1 MKWIVIALLLVA
13 MPVAMPAQAEESPL
27 APWLGTWK
35 GSVRSKGCV
44 DAARKV
50 SLEVAQTPDGGMRSN
65 GDLFV
70 EGLGDLD
77 WTLDGK
83 KLNTAR
89 EGLKGSFVRGK
100 KTATLKLRT
109 DGGCA
114 ITATLKRT
122 KKVAPVSTSI
132 TGLPNC
138 DVYIRSMESY
148 MRCDKV
154 PASAREAAKAGLDA
168 MKSGWRDMGDM
179 PEDARKAANDAC
191 GQAVDALRQGAQ
203 AMGCTL

>member
-1 MKWIVIALLLVA
+1 MKWVVIALLF
-13 MPVAMPAQAEESPL
+13 VAMPAYAEESPL

-35 GSVRSKGCV
+35 GSVKSKGCV

-50 SLEVAQTPDGGMRSN
+50 AIEVAQTPEGALRSN

-77 WTLDGK
+77 WMLDGK
-83 KLNTAR
+83 KLATAR
-89 EGLKGSFVRGK
+89 EGLKGSFTRGK

-109 DGGCA
+109 DGGCT

-122 KKVAPVSTSI
+122 KKVAPVAIASTTGIPACDAYVRSI
-132 TGLPNC
+132 EA
-138 DVYIRSMESY
+138 YI
-148 MRCDKV
+148 RCDKI
-154 PASAREAAKAGLDA
+154 PPEARNAAAQGMEAMRSAWGGSSQLPD
-168 MKSGWRDMGDM
+168 
-179 PEDARKAANDAC
+179 DARKAMNDAC
-191 GQAVDALRQGAQ
+191 TQAVDALRQGAQ

>member
-1 MKWIVIALLLVA
+1 VKWIVIALLLVA
-13 MPVAMPAQAEESPL
+13 VPAHAEESPL

-35 GSVRSKGCV
+35 GTVKSKGCV

-50 SLEVAQTPDGGMRSN
+50 ALEVAQTPDGGMRSN

-83 KLNTAR
+83 KLATAR

-109 DGGCA
+109 DGGCT
-114 ITATLKRT
+114 ITATLRRT
-122 KKVAPVSTSI
+122 KTVVPVSTSI
-132 TGLPNC
+132 TGIPEC
-138 DVYIRSMESY
+138 DSYIRSMERY
-148 MRCDKV
+148 LQCDMV
-154 PASAREAAKAGLDA
+154 PQSARDAAKQGMDA
-168 MKSGWRDMGDM
+168 MNAGWRDMGEM
-179 PEDARKAANDAC
+179 PEDARKAAGDAC
-191 GQAVDALRQGAQ
+191 RQAVDALRQGAQ

>member
-1 MKWIVIALLLVA
+1 MKWVVIALLF
-13 MPVAMPAQAEESPL
+13 VAMPAYAEESPL

-35 GSVRSKGCV
+35 GSVKSKGCV

-50 SLEVAQTPDGGMRSN
+50 AIEVAQTPEGALRSN

-77 WTLDGK
+77 WMLDGK
-83 KLNTAR
+83 KLATAR
-89 EGLKGSFVRGK
+89 EGLKGSFTRGK

-109 DGGCA
+109 DGGCT

-122 KKVAPVSTSI
+122 KKVVPVATASI

-154 PASAREAAKAGLDA
+154 PQSARDAAKAGLDA
-168 MKSGWRDMGDM
+168 MNAGWRDMGDM